1 MSGGLIIRLK
11 PHEKCLING
20 AVIENG
26 DRRVSFRVRSSNVNV
41 LRLRDAMH
49 PDDANTPVK
58 RLYYISQLALTGDM
72 GEREAEDKL
81 VSGLDSLAEALPEKF
96 CGALIQEAR
105 VRARAQQFFQVMRHL
120 KDLMPHED
128 RLLGYAE
135 ATVDPL
141 G

>member
-26 DRRVSFRVRSSNVNV
+26 DRRVSFRVRSSNVNI

-49 PDDANTPVK
+49 PDEATTPVK

-72 GEREAEDKL
+72 SPEEAEGKL
-81 VSGLDSLAEALPEKF
+81 TAGLDELAEALDRKL
-96 CGALIQEAR
+96 CGDIIAEAKNR
-105 VRARAQQFFQVMRHL
+105 SLSQQFFQVMRLL
-120 KDLMPHED
+120 KLLMPHEG

-135 ATVDPL
+135 ARSEN